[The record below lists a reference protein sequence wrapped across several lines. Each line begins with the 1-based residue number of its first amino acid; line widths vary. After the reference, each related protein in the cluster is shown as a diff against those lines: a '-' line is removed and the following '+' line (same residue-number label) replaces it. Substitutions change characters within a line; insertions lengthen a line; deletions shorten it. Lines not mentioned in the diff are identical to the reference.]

1 MKKRIMW
8 IDVARAIAMLCVII
22 GHSLYQYTDSTFGNM
37 IYNFHMPLF
46 FIFSGYL
53 YHMKHWDK
61 EARGAG
67 LNLLLPYYTTAG
79 LMGLVFLYREF
90 FPKFLAVGFPPSAKA
105 LLNMTLYGVGVTPRT
120 PFPTTVLAIGAIWFL
135 MALAIAD
142 MVFNLVMIKTQGSPS
157 QNISRLLIF
166 GTLAGVGRLI
176 STYWLLPLSIN
187 SALFALVF
195 MYIGYLAKDG
205 ALLERQSGKLFIMA
219 LLIWLAVSTQQT
231 FYLVSLETP
240 DTLLA
245 IVGAVAGTFAVVKLA
260 QGLTHL
266 KLTSRVMAF
275 LGRNSIII
283 LCFHSIDIMFS
294 NVPNLIM
301 TAGFTTNDYLKI
313 VLVVLYRM
321 IIPIIAAIVIPHI
334 PVLRS
339 LFLNRV
345 YPFKK
350 RGRVNKNAKT

>member
-1 MKKRIMW
+1 MKKRILW
-8 IDVARAIAMLCVII
+8 IDIARAIAMLCVII
-22 GHSLYQYTDSTFGNM
+22 GHSLYQYTDSTFGHL

-53 YHMKHWDK
+53 YHMKSLDK
-61 EARGAG
+61 EVRGAW

-79 LMGLVFLYREF
+79 LMGVVFLYREF
-90 FPKFLAVGFPPSAKA
+90 FPQFLAVGFPPSATA
-105 LLNMTLYGVGVTPRT
+105 LLNMALYGVGVAPRT

-135 MALAIAD
+135 MAMAIASIIFNFV
-142 MVFNLVMIKTQGSPS
+142 MVKTQATPT

-166 GTLAGVGRLI
+166 GTLAVLGRLI
-176 STYWLLPLSIN
+176 STYWLLPLSMN
-187 SALFALVF
+187 AAFFAVIF

-205 ALLERQSGKLFIMA
+205 ALLERKSGKLLVVA
-219 LLIWLAVSTQQT
+219 LLIWLAVSMQQT
-231 FYLVSLETP
+231 FYMVSLETP
-240 DTLLA
+240 DSLIA

-260 QGLTHL
+260 QGLERL
-266 KLTSRVMAF
+266 KVTSRVMAF
-275 LGRNSIII
+275 LGKNSIII

-301 TAGFTTNDYLKI
+301 TAPFTTNDYLKI
-313 VLVVLYRM
+313 TLVVLYRM
-321 IIPIIAAIVIPHI
+321 IIPITATILIPHI
-334 PVLRS
+334 PGLRS

-350 RGRVNKNAKT
+350 RSVNNHAKA